1 MAVLKNGEYYADF
14 VDDVKVGEENKK
26 SNRCMRVLELA
37 EDGSKLRLWLSNAYD
52 VEKDAVFHPKK
63 FYNQLIENVGYVPP
77 ISSAPGS
84 NPELVAKAV
93 IPSWEVYCQWQ
104 AEALKYVMDEGFEV
118 IFSHLHNVDIMGHQM
133 WHLAR
138 HRDDWG
144 NDEAFYQGAIEEI
157 YMQTDRYL
165 EQFLPYLDEGWTFII
180 TSDHGLITEMNHTPG
195 LGEVRLNALNM
206 VEMGY
211 TVLKKDENGNDIKE
225 IDWTKT
231 RAVAHRSCHIQIN
244 LKGRY
249 ETGIVEPE
257 DKAALEE
264 QIISD
269 LYNYRDPITGRRVVA
284 MALTNR
290 DAVLLGMNGAEC
302 GDIVFFMAE
311 GFNIIHADSLST
323 QRGYFDTSVSPIF
336 VAAGAGVKENYK
348 VERVIRQVD
357 VAPTVAALTGLRM
370 PAQCEGAPVYQIIE

>member
-1 MAVLKNGEYYADF
+1 
-14 VDDVKVGEENKK
+14 
-26 SNRCMRVLELA
+26 
-37 EDGSKLRLWLSNAYD
+37 
-52 VEKDAVFHPKK
+52 
-63 FYNQLIENVGYVPP
+63 
-77 ISSAPGS
+77 
-84 NPELVAKAV
+84 
-93 IPSWEVYCQWQ
+93 
-104 AEALKYVMDEGFEV
+104 
-118 IFSHLHNVDIMGHQM
+118 
-133 WHLAR
+133 
-138 HRDDWG
+138 
-144 NDEAFYQGAIEEI
+144 
-157 YMQTDRYL
+157 MQTDRYL

-180 TSDHGLITEMNHTPG
+180 TSDHGLITEMNQTPG
-195 LGEVRLNALNM
+195 LGEVRVNGINM

-211 TVLKKDENGNDIKE
+211 TVLKKDENGNPMRE
-225 IDWTKT
+225 VDWTKT
-231 RAVAHRSCHIQIN
+231 KAIAHRSCHIQIN

-249 ETGIVEPE
+249 PTGIVEPE

-290 DAVLLGMNGAEC
+290 DAVLLGMNGEEC

-370 PAQCEGAPVYQIIE
+370 PAQCEGAPAYQILTEDF

>member
-1 MAVLKNGEYYADF
+1 
-14 VDDVKVGEENKK
+14 
-26 SNRCMRVLELA
+26 
-37 EDGSKLRLWLSNAYD
+37 
-52 VEKDAVFHPKK
+52 
-63 FYNQLIENVGYVPP
+63 
-77 ISSAPGS
+77 
-84 NPELVAKAV
+84 
-93 IPSWEVYCQWQ
+93 
-104 AEALKYVMDEGFEV
+104 
-118 IFSHLHNVDIMGHQM
+118 
-133 WHLAR
+133 
-138 HRDDWG
+138 
-144 NDEAFYQGAIEEI
+144 
-157 YMQTDRYL
+157 
-165 EQFLPYLDEGWTFII
+165 
-180 TSDHGLITEMNHTPG
+180 
-195 LGEVRLNALNM
+195 
-206 VEMGY
+206 MGY

-249 ETGIVEPE
+249 PTGIVEPE

-348 VERVIRQVD
+348 VERVIR
-357 VAPTVAALTGLRM
+357 R
-370 PAQCEGAPVYQIIE
+370 